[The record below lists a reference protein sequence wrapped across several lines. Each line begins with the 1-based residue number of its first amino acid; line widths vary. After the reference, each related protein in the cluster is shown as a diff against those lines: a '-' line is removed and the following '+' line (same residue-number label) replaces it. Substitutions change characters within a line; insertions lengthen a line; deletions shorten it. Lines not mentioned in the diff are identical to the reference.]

1 MKRITALLLTAFLL
15 TTCTTVKSGSATTDT
30 KPKKRPDV
38 QYRDDFKSASD
49 KERTALLKDLK
60 AEANNYSVVILTQNY
75 KGEKIIISNS
85 KKQLYSDYPIS
96 NLKTGIAQKLRI
108 DNTLDT
114 KVFDNFTKNETVIEA
129 KEAQKHKYIYV
140 MKNLGGKNPFTITY
154 SNTLRPLE

>member
-1 MKRITALLLTAFLL
+1 MKRMTMILVTAFLMTMCSNL
-15 TTCTTVKSGSATTDT
+15 RTGSNSTD
-30 KPKKRPDV
+30 KPKKQPDV

-49 KERTALLKDLK
+49 TELKALLKNLK
-60 AEANNYSVVILTQNY
+60 AEAANYSVLILTQNY

-85 KKQLYSDYPIS
+85 KRELYSDYPIS

-114 KVFDNFTKNETVIEA
+114 KVYDNFTKSETVIEA
-129 KEAQKHKYIYV
+129 EEAKKHKYIYV
-140 MKNLGGKNPFTITY
+140 MKNPGNKNPFTITY